1 MGVWRQKR
9 ENSHFFFK
17 TGPSGD
23 NVEGVQSG
31 NWESRGFTLL
41 EFRGTGCPS
50 QKSRDGL
57 AFRER
62 GAFESVLKE

>member
-1 MGVWRQKR
+1 M
-9 ENSHFFFK
+9 
-17 TGPSGD
+17 
-23 NVEGVQSG
+23 EGVQSG

-50 QKSRDGL
+50 QESRDGL